1 MTFNILAPGVIQ
13 SHFTT
18 GFTLE
23 RVKGRQFNLSFMY
36 APTNKV
42 TGPNNFDPTQDVK
55 FKMHQ
60 WELEAGYSWRF

>member
-1 MTFNILAPGVIQ
+1 
-13 SHFTT
+13 
-18 GFTLE
+18 
-23 RVKGRQFNLSFMY
+23 MY